1 MGENNHDEKTI
12 EGMQKVLGKREG
24 FLKTMA
30 KYSDMSPMPLSGG
43 GGGASKKKPSTA
55 KAKKKAAPAVKI
67 DKNDAKYKKYFKMVA
82 MHLPK
87 GAAIAKARQDG
98 LSDGEIAALDKA
110 L

>member
-1 MGENNHDEKTI
+1 MGENDHDEKTI
-12 EGMQKVLGKREG
+12 EGLQKVLGKREG

-30 KYSDMSPMPLSGG
+30 EYSDTSAKPLSGG
-43 GGGASKKKPSTA
+43 GGGASKKKKSAA
-55 KAKKKAAPAVKI
+55 KAKKKAAPAVKV

-87 GAAIAKARQDG
+87 GAALGKARQDG

>member
-1 MGENNHDEKTI
+1 
-12 EGMQKVLGKREG
+12 
-24 FLKTMA
+24 
-30 KYSDMSPMPLSGG
+30 MPLSGG

-82 MHLPK
+82 MHLQK
-87 GAAIAKARQDG
+87 GAAISKARQDG